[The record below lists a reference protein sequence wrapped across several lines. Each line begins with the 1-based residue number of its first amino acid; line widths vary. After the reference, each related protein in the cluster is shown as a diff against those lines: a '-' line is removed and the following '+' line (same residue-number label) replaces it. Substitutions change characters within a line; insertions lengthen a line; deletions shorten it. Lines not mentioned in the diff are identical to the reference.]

1 MSLGKVGEPSPFLL
15 RASSHLSVGSTGHRP
30 LTTEKERQVIA
41 LVSTSNFVDAV
52 AREMACGVE
61 TAVESWMAQIEEAMT
76 DLRLTTLGRLNA
88 VTQILANY
96 KRLTGKE
103 DLQRRK
109 RTSQHSLVSE
119 AVGSTGNWPL
129 TTGH

>member
-1 MSLGKVGEPSPFLL
+1 M
-15 RASSHLSVGSTGHRP
+15 R
-30 LTTEKERQVIA
+30 

-76 DLRLTTLGRLNA
+76 DLRLTSLGRLNA

-96 KRLTGKE
+96 KRLTGKQQ
-103 DLQRRK
+103 LQRRK
-109 RTSQHSLVSE
+109 KSDPCSIVSNQQS
-119 AVGSTGNWPL
+119 STDHWPL
-129 TTGH
+129 PTDH